1 MSIELIKVIFL
12 SIVGYLYGSLSF
24 SLILTKILTGK
35 DIRNIDFKN
44 AGAYNVYKNIGKGWG
59 SLVAVMDGLKGYV
72 IVIIGFLLNMN
83 PSHVIIAASFV
94 IIGHCFPVYY
104 NFYGGRGGAPIIG
117 ILLPFIP
124 LQLLLGLIPAVII
137 SLIIRK
143 FGTFPAF
150 WLLFVLIEILLLNI
164 DDLSSKTI
172 NALLYVMLLTGVMN
186 TIIIMTNRD
195 ARVVKE

>member
-1 MSIELIKVIFL
+1 MSTELIKVFFL

-24 SLILTKILTGK
+24 SLIVTKILTGK

-59 SLVAVMDGLKGYV
+59 SLVAVLDGLKGYV
-72 IVIIGFLLNMN
+72 IVIIGFLINMN

-94 IIGHCFPVYY
+94 IIGHCFPVFY

-117 ILLPFIP
+117 VLLPFIP
-124 LQLLLGLIPAVII
+124 LQLLIGLIPAVII

-150 WLLFVLIEILLLNI
+150 WLLFVFIEILLLNI
-164 DDLSSKTI
+164 DNLSSKTI
-172 NALLYVMLLTGVMN
+172 NALLYVMLLTGVLN

-195 ARVVKE
+195 TRVVKE

>member
-1 MSIELIKVIFL
+1 MSPELIKVIL
-12 SIVGYLYGSLSF
+12 LCVVGYLYGSLSF

-59 SLVAVMDGLKGYV
+59 TLVAVLDGLKGYV
-72 IVIIGFLLNMN
+72 IVIIGFLINME

-104 NFYGGRGGAPIIG
+104 SFYGGRGGAPIIG
-117 ILLPFIP
+117 VLIPFIP
-124 LQLLLGLIPAVII
+124 LQLLIGLIPAVII
-137 SLIIRK
+137 SLIIKK

-150 WLLFVLIEILLLNI
+150 WLLFVLIQVLVLNL
-164 DDLSSKTI
+164 DDLASDTLHAI
-172 NALLYVMLLTGVMN
+172 LYVMLLTGVLN

-195 ARVVKE
+195 ARVVEE

>member
-1 MSIELIKVIFL
+1 MSIELIKVILL
-12 SIVGYLYGSLSF
+12 SLIGYLYGSLSF
-24 SLILTKILTGK
+24 SFIITKLLTGK

-59 SLVAVMDGLKGYV
+59 ALVAVLDGLKGYV

-117 ILLPFIP
+117 VLIPFIP
-124 LQLLLGLIPAVII
+124 LQLLIGLIPAVII

-150 WLLFVLIEILLLNI
+150 WLLFVLIQVLVLNL
-164 DDLSSKTI
+164 DDLASDTLH
-172 NALLYVMLLTGVMN
+172 ALLYVMLLTGVLN